1 LSAGNVNVVQYKGPD
16 VIERP
21 ENAFAAR
28 RAYIHPDRL
37 KNKLA
42 HGMQTP
48 ANPLGFPRAL
58 RSKERSTFLRTALM
72 CRLDKKSRRWVRT
85 ATALVLF
92 LVSVT
97 TRTSPAMLHMHS

>member
-1 LSAGNVNVVQYKGPD
+1 VHFRPSHAETGLRQILPHRLPTWRLSAGNVNVVQYEGPD

-21 ENAFAAR
+21 EHAFAAR

-48 ANPLGFPRAL
+48 ANPLGFPKAL
-58 RSKERSTFLRTALM
+58 RSKERTRLDG
-72 CRLDKKSRRWVRT
+72 RLDKKKPPLS
-85 ATALVLF
+85 
-92 LVSVT
+92 
-97 TRTSPAMLHMHS
+97 